1 MSRNLPAGQCIL
13 INSNVIHS
21 TKCTH
26 PNRAIVLQ
34 IPIEFMETY
43 IPEVSQLL
51 FLWNPETQDPIMR
64 TKLDRMKDT
73 LTQMQIANNI
83 RPEGFLLRFNSLLF
97 ELLFQLYHNFSVQVL
112 KPDVNQKNKA
122 LSRLDPVLTYT
133 ARNYNRP
140 ITTSE
145 IARVAFLQPGYF
157 CRFFKK
163 CMGVTFL
170 EYQNELRLSYIYRDL
185 ITTEDSVRDIL
196 ERHGFT
202 NYKLF
207 RRMFGEQFGDTPSGV
222 RKLPACTLP
231 TGKHASFLSYSLLY

>member
-73 LTQMQIANNI
+73 LTQVFDALREKGYNPINQIVGYLLSEDPTYITTHNNARSLI
-83 RPEGFLLRFNSLLF
+83 RRIDRD
-97 ELLFQLYHNFSVQVL
+97 ELLAAMVKSY
-112 KPDVNQKNKA
+112 
-122 LSRLDPVLTYT
+122 LD
-133 ARNYNRP
+133 
-140 ITTSE
+140 
-145 IARVAFLQPGYF
+145 
-157 CRFFKK
+157 
-163 CMGVTFL
+163 
-170 EYQNELRLSYIYRDL
+170 
-185 ITTEDSVRDIL
+185 
-196 ERHGFT
+196 
-202 NYKLF
+202 
-207 RRMFGEQFGDTPSGV
+207 
-222 RKLPACTLP
+222 
-231 TGKHASFLSYSLLY
+231 